1 MCESG
6 EDGVLGWVEVSS
18 CARYIVCVQVS
29 LQVTEF
35 GDWLQ
40 IIVCS
45 MVGSSLFN

>member
-1 MCESG
+1 V
-6 EDGVLGWVEVSS
+6 GVVSS
-18 CARYIVCVQVS
+18 CARYIVHVQVS

-45 MVGSSLFN
+45 KNGEHGGFLTVQ